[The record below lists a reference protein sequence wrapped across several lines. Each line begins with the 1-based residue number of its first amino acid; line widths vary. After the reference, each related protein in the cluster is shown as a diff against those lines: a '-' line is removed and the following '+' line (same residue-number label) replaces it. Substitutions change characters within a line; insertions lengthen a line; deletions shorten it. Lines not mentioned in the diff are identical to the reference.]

1 MLDKVINPGSPIET
15 DALIVGAGPAGLFQA
30 FQLGLLE
37 ISSHIVDALPYAGGQ
52 CIELYPEKPIYDIPG
67 LPFCTGRQLV
77 ANLLEQLAP
86 FQPVMHLGQLVS
98 SLQTETDGRFL
109 VTTSSGAAFLSK
121 CIVVAAG
128 VGAFQPKRLAVEGIE
143 RFQGKQLFYPVGAA
157 QGFAGKNL
165 LIVGGDD
172 SAIDWA
178 CALAASPQQ
187 DKPKSIT
194 LLHRREVLQA
204 SPEALGQ
211 FREAC
216 SAGAVTF
223 QVGQVTGYVEENGA
237 MIAAQVTDVEGQTRA
252 VPLDA
257 LLVFLGLSPKLGP
270 IADWGL
276 AMERKQVP
284 VNTETFSTGISGL
297 FAVGDINTYPG
308 KKKLILSAFHECAL
322 AAFGA
327 AAHIF
332 PGSKIQLQYT
342 TTSTRLHTLLG
353 VGPAASAGS

>member
-1 MLDKVINPGSPIET
+1 VSHNSNPIET

-52 CIELYPEKPIYDIPG
+52 CIELYPDKPIYDIPG
-67 LPFCTGRQLV
+67 VPFCTGRQLV

-86 FQPVMHLGQLVS
+86 FKPQMHFGEVVS
-98 SLQTETDGRFL
+98 GLQTELDARFL
-109 VTTSSGAAFLSK
+109 VTTTSGATFLSK

-128 VGAFQPKRLAVEGIE
+128 VGAFQPKRLTVEGIE
-143 RFQGKQLFYPVGAA
+143 KFQNGQLFYPVGAV
-157 QGFAGKNL
+157 QGFSGKNL

-172 SAIDWA
+172 SALN
-178 CALAASPQQ
+178 CATTLAASPPQ
-187 DKPKSIT
+187 DRPKSIT
-194 LLHRREVLQA
+194 VLHRRDVLQA
-204 SPEALGQ
+204 NPDALNAFNEA
-211 FREAC
+211 RR
-216 SAGAVTF
+216 AGTVGF
-223 QVGQVTGYVEENGA
+223 KVGQVTGYVEEDNLLT
-237 MIAAQVTDVEGQTRA
+237 AAQVTDVEGQTLA

-276 AMERKQVP
+276 AMARKQVP
-284 VNTETFSTGISGL
+284 VDTEKFSTCIPGL

-322 AAFGA
+322 AAFGV
-327 AAHIF
+327 AAHIS
-332 PGSKIQLQYT
+332 PGAKTQLQYT

-353 VGPAASAGS
+353 VSRPD